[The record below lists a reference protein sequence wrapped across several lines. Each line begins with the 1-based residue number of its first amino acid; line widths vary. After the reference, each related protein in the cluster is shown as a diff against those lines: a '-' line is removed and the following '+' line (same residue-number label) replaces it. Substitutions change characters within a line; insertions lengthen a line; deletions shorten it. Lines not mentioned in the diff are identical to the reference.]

1 MNLSNRECWIF
12 DMDGTLTVAAHD
24 FADICRQLGI
34 PGEKN
39 ILEAIEALPPAEAKQ
54 RRIQLEQIELDIA
67 EHSKAQ
73 PGAGD
78 LLEKLRS
85 QNKRIGILTRNSKTV
100 AAKTLK
106 ASGLDTFFDT
116 DYILGR
122 DCCTPKPSPDGINH
136 LLQNWNAT
144 PQKSVMVGDYV
155 FDLLTGR
162 NAGTATVHL
171 DVTGTFLWPEHMDI
185 GVTHLNELN
194 QAIEA
199 SF

>member
-12 DMDGTLTVAAHD
+12 DMDGTLTIAAHD

-39 ILEAIEALPPAEAKQ
+39 ILEAIEALPAHEAKQ

-73 PGAGD
+73 PGAMD

-106 ASGLDTFFDT
+106 ASGLDFFLTQIIYSDE
-116 DYILGR
+116 IAA
-122 DCCTPKPSPDGINH
+122 P
-136 LLQNWNAT
+136 QNPA
-144 PQKSVMVGDYV
+144 P
-155 FDLLTGR
+155 TG
-162 NAGTATVHL
+162 L
-171 DVTGTFLWPEHMDI
+171 IIYYKTGTQYHK
-185 GVTHLNELN
+185 N
-194 QAIEA
+194 QSWSAITCLIY
-199 SF
+199 SQDGMPGLQLYTWM

>member
-1 MNLSNRECWIF
+1 
-12 DMDGTLTVAAHD
+12 MDGTLTIAAHD

-39 ILEAIEALPPAEAKQ
+39 ILEAIEALPANEAKQ

-73 PGAGD
+73 PGAID

-100 AAKTLK
+100 ATKTLK
-106 ASGLDTFFDT
+106 ASGLDTFFNT
-116 DYILGR
+116 DHILGR

-136 LLQNWNAT
+136 LLQNWNSI

-185 GVTHLNELN
+185 GITHLKELN
-194 QAIEA
+194 QAIA
-199 SF
+199 NF